1 MAKRKTPKVKNLKA
15 EKISD
20 KQLQQMQTLV
30 SQINKVQF
38 DIGQLEARKH
48 ELVHVHL
55 GITESIRKL
64 QEELKKEYGTT
75 DVDIQSGKIK
85 YNESHN

>member
-20 KQLQQMQTLV
+20 EQLKQLQTLV

-55 GITESIRKL
+55 GVTDNIRKL
-64 QEELKKEYGTT
+64 QEELKKQYGTT
-75 DVDIQSGKIK
+75 DIDIQSGKIK

>member
-1 MAKRKTPKVKNLKA
+1 MAKRKTPKVKDLKA

-20 KQLQQMQTLV
+20 EQLKRMQTLV

-48 ELVHVHL
+48 EFVHMHL
-55 GITESIRKL
+55 GITEEIRKL